1 MLKIK
6 MKINEMSW
14 DIDKKKR
21 EIKRLK
27 LVKRE
32 LSEREFLD
40 KIKKSTSDSR
50 KYRNQAFRLMKKYK
64 G

>member
-14 DIDKKKR
+14 EIDKKNR

-50 KYRNQAFRLMKKYK
+50 KYRN
-64 G
+64 

>member
-1 MLKIK
+1 
-6 MKINEMSW
+6 MKINEINW
-14 DIDKKKR
+14 NIDQKNR

-27 LVKRE
+27 LIKRE
-32 LSEREFLD
+32 LSEREFMD
-40 KIKKSTSDSR
+40 RIKKSMSDSR